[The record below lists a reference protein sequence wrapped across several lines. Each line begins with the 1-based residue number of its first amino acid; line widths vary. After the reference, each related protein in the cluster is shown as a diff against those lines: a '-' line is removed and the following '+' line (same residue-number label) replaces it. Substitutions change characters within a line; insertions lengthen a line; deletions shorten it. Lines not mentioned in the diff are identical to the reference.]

1 MEYLA
6 LYNKD
11 YCMALIYND
20 ALNYGPAIYSDSAD
34 SKKIPDLKHSHAEP
48 TLEKYRNF
56 LKDIIQALT
65 APSAPYTI
73 KNIEHILEKYGVNED
88 SAHIKNDNV
97 LNVINNLQKMKL
109 QNSEEVDVPD
119 YENKTVNDI
128 AETLG
133 SIRNEIRKQ
142 TLYRKSASAQFTAS
156 TSALEKEFST
166 NDPITTGTS
175 YAEIWLRLAM
185 FIGEIKEDYVDFYA
199 DLMQKYTEMYESF
212 NENVQKASSEAVSTG
227 DDGNNVSFDTGKM
240 QAGYDAFQK
249 DVDRLNGELG
259 SVDGWSSMTDDE
271 KRRMTI
277 TLEPAYKVDSNG
289 KISFNMDQYHS
300 VSGTYPSGIN
310 NGKVST
316 ASYQAW
322 LATFNAA
329 GNAFQSNMQSFAQR
343 YSQAN
348 NNFDTLNKILS
359 SAISTMAES
368 ARDVLK
374 SLS

>member
-1 MEYLA
+1 MAL
-6 LYNKD
+6 LYND
-11 YCMALIYND
+11 VS
-20 ALNYGPAIYSDSAD
+20 NY
-34 SKKIPDLKHSHAEP
+34 EP
-48 TLEKYRNF
+48 TITSYSTDSLKSPELKNDYTEPSLNKYIKF
-56 LKDIIQALT
+56 LKDIIQVLT
-65 APSAPYTI
+65 APKTAHTI
-73 KNIEHILEKYGVNED
+73 KNIEHILEQYGVNDEI
-88 SAHIKNDNV
+88 SHIRNDNM
-97 LNVINNLQKMKL
+97 LDIIHNLQEMKL
-109 QNSEEVDVPD
+109 QDSGEKDELDNKK
-119 YENKTVNDI
+119 KTVNDI
-128 AETLG
+128 TEALG
-133 SIRNEIRKQ
+133 NIRNEIRNQ
-142 TLYRKSASAQFTAS
+142 ALYRKSASAQFTATTS
-156 TSALEKEFST
+156 TLEKEFPT
-166 NDPITTGTS
+166 NGEITTGTS

-185 FIGEIKEDYVDFYA
+185 FIGEVKEDYVDFYA

-227 DDGNNVSFDTGKM
+227 DDGNNVSFNISKM
-240 QAGYDAFQK
+240 QAGYDAFQN

-259 SVDGWSSMTDDE
+259 SVDGWNSMTDDE

-277 TLEPAYKVDSNG
+277 TLEPAYKVDNNG
-289 KISFNMDQYHS
+289 KISFNMDQYNS
-300 VSGTYPSGIN
+300 VSGTYPSGIKD
-310 NGKVST
+310 GKVST

-359 SAISTMAES
+359 SAISTLADS

>member
-1 MEYLA
+1 
-6 LYNKD
+6 
-11 YCMALIYND
+11 MASIYTD
-20 ALNYGPAIYSDSAD
+20 VPNYEPTLYSDNTDA
-34 SKKIPDLKHSHAEP
+34 KKRPELKNDHAEP
-48 TLEKYRNF
+48 LLEKYQNL
-56 LKDIIQALT
+56 LKDLIQTLT
-65 APSAPYTI
+65 AANTPHII
-73 KNIEHILEKYGVNED
+73 KNIEYVLEKHGVNGD
-88 SAHIKNDNV
+88 VSHVRNDNV
-97 LNVINNLQKMKL
+97 LNIIHKLQKMKL
-109 QNSEEVDVPD
+109 QDSGVGDD
-119 YENKTVNDI
+119 LDNKKKLLNDI
-128 AETLG
+128 TDALG
-133 SIRNEIRKQ
+133 DIRNEIRKQ
-142 TLYRKSASAQFTAS
+142 TLYRKSSSAQLTAS
-156 TSALEKEFST
+156 TARLGNEFST
-166 NDPITTGTS
+166 NGPINANMS
-175 YAEIWLRLAM
+175 YAEIWLRLAL
-185 FIGEIKEDYVDFYA
+185 FIGEVKKDYVDFYA

-227 DDGNNVSFDTGKM
+227 SDGNNVSFDTSKM

-259 SVDGWSSMTDDE
+259 SVDGWNSMTDDE
-271 KRRMTI
+271 KRSMTI

-289 KISFNMDQYHS
+289 KISFNMDQYNS
-300 VSGTYPSGIN
+300 VSGTYPSGIKD
-310 NGKVST
+310 GKVST

-359 SAISTMAES
+359 SAISSLADS

>member
-1 MEYLA
+1 MAEVIQKESIYESSTSF
-6 LYNKD
+6 YN
-11 YCMALIYND
+11 I
-20 ALNYGPAIYSDSAD
+20 D
-34 SKKIPDLKHSHAEP
+34 SKKSPERINDNKAPSLDKCESL
-48 TLEKYRNF
+48 
-56 LKDIIQALT
+56 LKDIAQVLT
-65 APSAPYTI
+65 FSKSTCDI
-73 KNIEHILEKYGVNED
+73 KSIEQIFKRHGFNED
-88 SAHIKNDNV
+88 TSYIRNDNV
-97 LNVINNLQKMKL
+97 LNITHNLREMKSPDFGERDYLESQKKR
-109 QNSEEVDVPD
+109 
-119 YENKTVNDI
+119 ENDT
-128 AETLG
+128 AEALG
-133 SIRNEIRKQ
+133 DIRNEIRNQ
-142 TLYRKSASAQFTAS
+142 RLYRKSASEKFVAS
-156 TSALEKEFST
+156 TSSLENEFAT
-166 NDPITTGTS
+166 NGEITTGTS

-185 FIGEIKEDYVDFYA
+185 FIGDVKKDYVDFYA

-227 DDGNNVSFDTGKM
+227 DDGNNVSFDISKM

-249 DVDRLNGELG
+249 DVDRLNNELG
-259 SVDGWSSMTDDE
+259 SVDGWGSMTDDE

-277 TLEPAYKVDSNG
+277 TLEPAFKVDSNG
-289 KISFNMDQYHS
+289 KISFNMDQYNS
-300 VSGTYPSGIN
+300 VSGTYPSGIK

-359 SAISTMAES
+359 SAISTLADS

>member
-1 MEYLA
+1 MSLLPNA
-6 LYNKD
+6 LSNHEFSISPYNTDYKKSLELKD
-11 YCMALIYND
+11 D
-20 ALNYGPAIYSDSAD
+20 
-34 SKKIPDLKHSHAEP
+34 HAESS
-48 TLEKYRNF
+48 LDKYRDF
-56 LKDIIQALT
+56 LKDIIQVLT
-65 APSAPYTI
+65 VTRNSYAI
-73 KNIEHILEKYGVNED
+73 QNIEHIFSQYGVSEET
-88 SAHIKNDNV
+88 SQIKNNKV
-97 LNVINNLQKMKL
+97 LNIIHNLQKMKV
-109 QNSEEVDVPD
+109 QNSGEGEDL
-119 YENKTVNDI
+119 NKKKEMVKDI
-128 AETLG
+128 TETLEH
-133 SIRNEIRKQ
+133 IRNEIRNQ
-142 TLYRKSASAQFTAS
+142 TLYRKSASAKLTAS
-156 TSALEKEFST
+156 TSMLEKEFAT
-166 NDPITTGTS
+166 NDEITTGTS

-185 FIGEIKEDYVDFYA
+185 FIGEVKEDYVDFYA

-227 DDGNNVSFDTGKM
+227 DDGNNVTFDTGKM

-259 SVDGWSSMTDDE
+259 SVDGWNTMTDDE
-271 KRRMTI
+271 KRRMII

-289 KISFNMDQYHS
+289 KISFNMDQYNS
-300 VSGTYPSGIN
+300 VSGTYPSGIK

-359 SAISTMAES
+359 SAISTLADS

>member
-1 MEYLA
+1 
-6 LYNKD
+6 
-11 YCMALIYND
+11 
-20 ALNYGPAIYSDSAD
+20 
-34 SKKIPDLKHSHAEP
+34 
-48 TLEKYRNF
+48 
-56 LKDIIQALT
+56 
-65 APSAPYTI
+65 
-73 KNIEHILEKYGVNED
+73 
-88 SAHIKNDNV
+88 
-97 LNVINNLQKMKL
+97 
-109 QNSEEVDVPD
+109 
-119 YENKTVNDI
+119 
-128 AETLG
+128 
-133 SIRNEIRKQ
+133 
-142 TLYRKSASAQFTAS
+142 
-156 TSALEKEFST
+156 
-166 NDPITTGTS
+166 
-175 YAEIWLRLAM
+175 
-185 FIGEIKEDYVDFYA
+185 
-199 DLMQKYTEMYESF
+199 
-212 NENVQKASSEAVSTG
+212 
-227 DDGNNVSFDTGKM
+227 M

-259 SVDGWSSMTDDE
+259 SVDGWNSMTDDE

-300 VSGTYPSGIN
+300 VSGTYPSGIKD
-310 NGKVST
+310 GKVST

-359 SAISTMAES
+359 SAISTLADS